1 MRSIKH
7 MAVAAAA
14 IAALAACDDGGV
26 LSPDGEQNFTIRMAP
41 ESSSG
46 SFLSSSL
53 MAPAGASGARISMSQ
68 VESIFLPI
76 GEVEAL
82 RSGGAQS
89 GWVSAGSVDDVVDLL
104 NLPEEGVTLLESS
117 LPEGEYRA
125 LRFRLY
131 DEPTIVLDEEVRVGR
146 ATFEAGEHPLV
157 IPSADQAGVRLH
169 AFFDVDSDGQTLNV
183 LVDGS
188 ASVRRIIAAGDGNLR
203 MAPVLRVQDRDGQD
217 VGGTDDEDDDED
229 DEDDEEDE
237 DGEDDDEDDDDD
249 EEDGGD
255 E

>member
-7 MAVAAAA
+7 LAVAAAA
-14 IAALAACDDGGV
+14 IAALAACDDGV
-26 LSPDGEQNFTIRMAP
+26 LSPNGDENFTIRMAP

-46 SFLSSSL
+46 SFLVSSL
-53 MAPAGASGARISMSQ
+53 VAPEGASGARISMSQ

-82 RSGGAQS
+82 RSGGAES
-89 GWVSAGSVDDVVDLL
+89 GWVVAGSVDDVVDLL

-131 DEPTIVLDEEVRVGR
+131 DEPSIVLNEEVMVGP
-146 ATFEAGEHPLV
+146 AVFEVGEHPLV
-157 IPSADQAGVRLH
+157 IPSSDQVGVRLH

-188 ASVRRIIAAGDGNLR
+188 ASVQRIVAAGNGVLR
-203 MAPVLRVQDRDGQD
+203 MAPVLRVEDRNGQE
-217 VGGTDDEDDDED
+217 VGGTDEDD
-229 DEDDEEDE
+229 
-237 DGEDDDEDDDDD
+237 
-249 EEDGGD
+249 
-255 E
+255 